1 MDYIS
6 SLLSLALFAMFVPGV
21 LFTFPSKGSRRT
33 VLITHAIAFM
43 VVNTFVMRYYWVNI
57 KGHIENMM
65 NYGVTCPNGFVPNGD
80 KSANNGEECIPAGQ
94 ATYAPTGSVPVIP
107 ETSQ

>member
-6 SLLSLALFAMFVPGV
+6 SILSLVLFVVFVPGV
-21 LFTFPSKGSRRT
+21 LFTLPLKASRMT
-33 VLITHAIAFM
+33 VLAVHGVAFM

-65 NYGVTCPNGFVPNGD
+65 NYGVTCPNGYVPNAN
-80 KSANNGEECIPAGQ
+80 KSATNGEECVPAGQ
-94 ATYAPTGSVPVIP
+94 PTYAPGHLDTVVESN
-107 ETSQ
+107 E